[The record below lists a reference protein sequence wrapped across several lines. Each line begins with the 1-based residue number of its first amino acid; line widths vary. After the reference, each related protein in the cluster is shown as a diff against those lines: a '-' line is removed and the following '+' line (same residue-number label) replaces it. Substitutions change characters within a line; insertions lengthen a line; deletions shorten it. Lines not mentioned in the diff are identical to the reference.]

1 MNLKE
6 MYFEFSRIK
15 RPGFFI
21 FVDML
26 IALTI
31 SSICLMMIYK
41 GVQRIEAYKIQ
52 TDDLVVQRNRITEIL
67 TSKDYYVQ
75 TNNLEKDRS
84 YEIFPG
90 VFVDIYHVDFDEDA
104 QRKFG
109 LEKIEFGIVEER
121 KGE

>member
-1 MNLKE
+1 MILKE
-6 MYFEFSRIK
+6 MYFAFSRIK

-104 QRKFG
+104 QRKF
-109 LEKIEFGIVEER
+109 
-121 KGE
+121 

>member
-1 MNLKE
+1 MILKE
-6 MYFEFSRIK
+6 MYFAFSRIK